1 MPRVNL
7 LPWRDELR
15 KERQK
20 NFAIAAAVAA
30 LVGIAAVWGARMEIN
45 NRISH
50 QQARNNILTEEI
62 RILDAKIEEILGLER
77 QKERLL
83 ARMEIIE
90 QLQRSRPEIVHLFDE
105 LVTTVPDGVY
115 LTSIKQIGPRLEIK
129 GMAESST
136 RVSAYMRHIDD
147 AEWMTSPVLEVVET
161 KDGDRARNSRFTL
174 SAQQVQKSQND
185 DDAEALAQGGQ

>member
-20 NFAIAAAVAA
+20 NSAIATAVAA
-30 LVGIAAVWGARMEIN
+30 LIGIASTWGARMEIYS
-45 NRISH
+45 RISH
-50 QQARNNILTEEI
+50 QQARNNIITEEI

-115 LTSIKQIGPRLEIK
+115 LTSIKQIGKRLEIK

-147 AEWMTSPVLEVVET
+147 SEWLTSPVLEVVET

-174 SAQQVQKSQND
+174 SAQQVLKSQN
-185 DDAEALAQGGQ
+185 DDAEALARGGQ